1 MEDIFEGFLGYVNHE
16 SILNCKLV
24 CKTWNAIVANPRF
37 WLKKLKIVG
46 LPQEVYTKWM
56 KIQNKFEE
64 LEISKGEMT
73 KALEK
78 LYIQFMTK
86 EVRSFGISYVIKDE
100 ILVKSW
106 LSRPPIVVAC
116 TLGLLDVVKILAE
129 LNENFDVKYP
139 DTFYSSLKRT
149 NYLDWPIFF
158 AMAEK
163 KFEVVDFILTKMTI
177 PLTEIR
183 RLSGKPLFHTAAEA
197 GHLNLVKRLLP
208 MVDVNELWEYNNA
221 LHFAIRS
228 KNNEVVEF
236 LAPFYDVNV
245 FSMTFILPLHLATI
259 YENADAVKILV
270 PITNSNNLQR
280 IMQKRFTSN
289 EFKQIIHEEIK
300 NREI

>member
-86 EVRSFGISYVIKDE
+86 EVRTFGISYVIKDE
-100 ILVKSW
+100 SLVKSW

-149 NYLDWPIFF
+149 NY
-158 AMAEK
+158 
-163 KFEVVDFILTKMTI
+163 I
-177 PLTEIR
+177 P
-183 RLSGKPLFHTAAEA
+183 
-197 GHLNLVKRLLP
+197 
-208 MVDVNELWEYNNA
+208 
-221 LHFAIRS
+221 
-228 KNNEVVEF
+228 
-236 LAPFYDVNV
+236 
-245 FSMTFILPLHLATI
+245 
-259 YENADAVKILV
+259 
-270 PITNSNNLQR
+270 
-280 IMQKRFTSN
+280 
-289 EFKQIIHEEIK
+289 
-300 NREI
+300 